1 MRKRI
6 LTDSVTAPAA
16 THGVWLDLA
25 QLATVEVSSEDP
37 QFPIEAVF
45 SNDSEGWRAAEPG
58 EQHIRLIFD
67 EPVPVRRIQLK
78 FHEPAAER
86 TQEFTLRWSPAR
98 GGPGIEIVR
107 QQWNFS
113 PTGSTTELEEY
124 AVSLENVSALELT
137 IRPDVGRKDA
147 VATLAAWRVG

>member
-1 MRKRI
+1 MRKRL

-45 SNDSEGWRAAEPG
+45 TNDGEGWRATKPG
-58 EQHIRLIFD
+58 EQHICLIFD
-67 EPVPVRRIQLK
+67 EPVSVRHIQLK

-98 GGPGIEIVR
+98 GGPAIEIVR

-137 IRPDVGRKDA
+137 IRPDIGRKDA